1 MRRLLLLRHAKAEKA
16 RPAERDFDRRLAER
30 GRSDAAQVGIYLAK
44 HAAAIGLALV
54 SPAARTRETWERIA
68 AELKDAPKPVFD
80 ARLYDATPETL
91 LAVIKETDNRARS
104 LLMVGHNPALHE
116 LATTLTATGDI
127 EARQQLNEGLPTSG
141 LVIIEFAFD
150 EWKRLHDQSGRLA
163 HFITPHSIASA
174 ID

>member
-16 RPAERDFDRRLAER
+16 RPGERDFDRPLAER
-30 GRSDAAQVGIYLAK
+30 GRYHAPQVGAYLAK
-44 HAAAIGLALV
+44 HAAAIDLALV
-54 SPAARTRETWERIA
+54 SPAARTRETWELVA
-68 AELKDAPKPVFD
+68 AELTGAPKAVLDP
-80 ARLYDATPETL
+80 RIYDAAPETL
-91 LAVIKETDNRARS
+91 FAVVKDAKKSVRN

-116 LATTLTATGDI
+116 LATLLTATGDI

-141 LVIIEFAFD
+141 LVVIEFAFD
-150 EWKRLHDQSGRLA
+150 EWSRLHAQSGRLA